1 MELLDFGRLTFEF
14 RTPMFSLAALAWAEH
29 GHPSKESWHDF
40 LTSSHSPGPADV
52 QAREAGRKMSA
63 GVITGIVLGVLA
75 GLAVITAVALIF
87 RRYNRF
93 YRTDRQYGPSLIADH
108 DTDEL

>member
-1 MELLDFGRLTFEF
+1 
-14 RTPMFSLAALAWAEH
+14 
-29 GHPSKESWHDF
+29 
-40 LTSSHSPGPADV
+40 
-52 QAREAGRKMSA
+52 MSA

>member
-1 MELLDFGRLTFEF
+1 
-14 RTPMFSLAALAWAEH
+14 
-29 GHPSKESWHDF
+29 
-40 LTSSHSPGPADV
+40 
-52 QAREAGRKMSA
+52 MSA
-63 GVITGIVLGVLA
+63 GVITGIVLSVLA

-93 YRTDRQYGPSLIADH
+93 CRTERQYGPSLIADD

>member
-1 MELLDFGRLTFEF
+1 
-14 RTPMFSLAALAWAEH
+14 
-29 GHPSKESWHDF
+29 
-40 LTSSHSPGPADV
+40 
-52 QAREAGRKMSA
+52 MSA

-93 YRTDRQYGPSLIADH
+93 YKIERRYGPSLIADH